1 MRALDTGT
9 LLRGRVIVT
18 HYNLITAI
26 TITSRLTL
34 LTLLTMTGWAKIY
47 LFFPSDSLNIV
58 FCIYWSEQQCWY
70 SSFNLL
76 RMLKYNQ
83 WWQEIIFILNKF
95 PSLLFPQNA
104 FIRTAEAAAR
114 DGDWTVWSCNFCK
127 YFSWKIVPWESFLR
141 KRWYFHWFLMSVGR
155 WICE

>member
-1 MRALDTGT
+1 MRPLDTGT

-34 LTLLTMTGWAKIY
+34 LTLLTMTRWAKIY

-104 FIRTAEAAAR
+104 FIRTAEAAAKLVNISH
-114 DGDWTVWSCNFCK
+114 GKV
-127 YFSWKIVPWESFLR
+127 
-141 KRWYFHWFLMSVGR
+141 VGF
-155 WICE
+155 IFVINLFDLNGSNNLKKQNYKVENLIEFPGH